1 MRTREGRLNRQFL
14 HHFRY
19 ALETSIAAGLAGLG
33 IMQGMDLFLHP
44 WLKSGELVEVLP
56 NNPVPSRK
64 LSLIYPHRHVSRKV
78 RVFAEWLAT
87 IL

>member
-1 MRTREGRLNRQFL
+1 
-14 HHFRY
+14 
-19 ALETSIAAGLAGLG
+19 
-33 IMQGMDLFLHP
+33 MQGLDLFLHP

-87 IL
+87 ML